1 MCSQNE
7 RSISKE
13 KLLSPK
19 AKVTLLIS
27 TIILMVL
34 FVAMPV
40 QSAHA
45 DSVTAN
51 GVRFTYTEKSDSVE
65 ITDIYC
71 STYRDIYVP
80 GRINNKPVTKIDV
93 SSRSIRSLDLSACSG
108 LKELQCGDNQIGSIK
123 LSGCSSLE
131 KLGCVHNLMSSLDI
145 SGCPN
150 LIELVCFDNYISTIT
165 FGNNTSLKDLDCS
178 RNELTSL
185 NISNCPNLETLDC
198 SFNRITSLN
207 IENNKKLSSLICS
220 DNLIGNTSALEAWRK
235 QAGHSG
241 DILPQTGGHWVKGSK
256 GWWYKYDVFA
266 YGQNIYAK
274 GWLKL
279 GTTTYYFDNNGWMK
293 TGWQKVNNN
302 WYYFASSGA
311 MKTGWQ
317 KVSGK

>member
-150 LIELVCFDNYISTIT
+150 LIELVCFDNYI
-165 FGNNTSLKDLDCS
+165 
-178 RNELTSL
+178 
-185 NISNCPNLETLDC
+185 
-198 SFNRITSLN
+198 
-207 IENNKKLSSLICS
+207 LS
-220 DNLIGNTSALEAWRK
+220 
-235 QAGHSG
+235 
-241 DILPQTGGHWVKGSK
+241 
-256 GWWYKYDVFA
+256 
-266 YGQNIYAK
+266 
-274 GWLKL
+274 
-279 GTTTYYFDNNGWMK
+279 
-293 TGWQKVNNN
+293 
-302 WYYFASSGA
+302 A
-311 MKTGWQ
+311 MGIQ
-317 KVSGK
+317 